1 MPLLLR
7 RLGWCFVQGKIV
19 RRAAVPA
26 CRLSGD
32 ERTKLRRGPRS
43 VFDPD
48 VWSGR
53 ALQEDFVELAVAVLH
68 QCIRPLIGV
77 CRAPGHHGYQRAC
90 DLINGQASTGHLGHQ
105 CAHALG
111 RPNLHLVSSSRRPR
125 LETVDRV
132 TSSLSP
138 HIAQFLCSSQGPF
151 LRPGP
156 QSVDRVAR
164 RGGQGRPSRL
174 ACGWLRRC
182 QAAP

>member
-1 MPLLLR
+1 M
-7 RLGWCFVQGKIV
+7 
-19 RRAAVPA
+19 AA
-26 CRLSGD
+26 
-32 ERTKLRRGPRS
+32 
-43 VFDPD
+43 FDPN

-125 LETVDRV
+125 QETGIGATLLLAPDR
-132 TSSLSP
+132 
-138 HIAQFLCSSQGPF
+138 CSSFVRAMRPF
-151 LRPGP
+151 LRPGL
-156 QSVDRVAR
+156 RVFLYSRALFESCPWDMPKSR
-164 RGGQGRPSRL
+164 FFNGSADALGGRAL
-174 ACGWLRRC
+174 
-182 QAAP
+182 